1 MNSRP
6 LVIGVMLLSLCVL
19 VVSVSA
25 HTSTNL
31 VQDNVSF
38 TITTTTS
45 LSTTGVGTVQVAFD
59 SVDLTQYSPQ
69 TYSFGVTAK
78 TSPGST
84 ITKLT
89 WQFGDGATKDVPYSA
104 QSQVSEVLYHGY
116 TSPGTYT
123 VSVIAYDS
131 MGNAGFAQ
139 VTVNWVTPV
148 PEYSSYGLALLFSL
162 LLVPLLLR
170 RRHASA

>member
-1 MNSRP
+1 VNSRP

-104 QSQVSEVLYHGY
+104 QSQVSEVLYHAY
-116 TSPGTYT
+116 STPGTYT

>member
-6 LVIGVMLLSLCVL
+6 LVIGVMLLSICVL
-19 VVSVSA
+19 IASVPA
-25 HTSTNL
+25 HASTNA
-31 VQDNVSF
+31 VQNNVSL
-38 TITTTTS
+38 TITSTTS
-45 LSTTGVGTVQVAFD
+45 LSTTVAGTVQVAFD

-78 TSPGST
+78 TGPGLT
-84 ITKLT
+84 ITKLS
-89 WQFGDGATKDVPYSA
+89 WQFGDGTTKDVPYSA
-104 QSQVSEVLYHGY
+104 QNEVSEVLYHGY

-131 MGNAGFAQ
+131 MGNAGYAQ

-162 LLVPLLLR
+162 LLVPVLLR